1 MAGNDNQAA
10 LRLELQQQQQQQ
22 QLQLLL
28 LLVLVAA
35 EIAEVEGLIRNE
47 TNEVSLGYLLR
58 RSLGL

>member
-1 MAGNDNQAA
+1 MAGSDNQAA
-10 LRLELQQQQQQQ
+10 LLLELQQQQ
-22 QLQLLL
+22 LL